1 MILKLA
7 KILLM
12 MTIMLTAKPPLQDK
26 EPSSNTLLY
35 IVLGLPMGMV
45 GIGGGVPVELP
56 GRINT

>member
-1 MILKLA
+1 
-7 KILLM
+7 M

-45 GIGGGVPVELP
+45 DIGGGVILIPIISNLILNVMK
-56 GRINT
+56 